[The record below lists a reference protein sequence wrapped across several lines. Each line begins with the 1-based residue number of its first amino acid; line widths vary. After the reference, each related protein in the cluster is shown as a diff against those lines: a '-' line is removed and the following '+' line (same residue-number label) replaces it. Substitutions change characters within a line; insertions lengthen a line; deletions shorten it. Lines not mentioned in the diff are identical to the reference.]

1 MAKTGSKTDTS
12 TLAMHELRMR
22 LAQMSTAERDAVLA
36 LLDDLQ
42 RQDGGGSGPRLAD
55 LLETPSVT
63 SFIDKPGIGDLFTPN
78 PGPQTAFVNSSV
90 TEILYGGKAGGGK
103 ALPLTSRQH
112 LMPVPETP
120 VTLMMRVFLM
130 RSALHLSSSV
140 MWTART
146 TA

>member
-1 MAKTGSKTDTS
+1 MTIYRAPNSQT
-12 TLAMHELRMR
+12 
-22 LAQMSTAERDAVLA
+22 
-36 LLDDLQ
+36 
-42 RQDGGGSGPRLAD
+42 
-55 LLETPSVT
+55 SVT
-63 SFIDKPGIGDLFTPN
+63 LWEG
-78 PGPQTAFVNSSV
+78 A
-90 TEILYGGKAGGGK
+90 A
-103 ALPLTSRQH
+103 LTSRQH